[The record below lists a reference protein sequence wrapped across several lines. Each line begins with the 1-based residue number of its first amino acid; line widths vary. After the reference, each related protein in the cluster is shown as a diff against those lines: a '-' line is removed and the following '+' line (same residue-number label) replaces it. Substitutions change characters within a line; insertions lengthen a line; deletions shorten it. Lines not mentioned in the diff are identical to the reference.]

1 MGRSC
6 KCIYNCMQLVT
17 QLQLLNTTETLPIAK
32 SVKGLFKARDQT
44 ETLSHFNFATRSTNY
59 IFVVQY
65 CL

>member
-1 MGRSC
+1 
-6 KCIYNCMQLVT
+6 MQLVT

-32 SVKGLFKARDQT
+32 SVKALFKARDQT